1 MASNLF
7 GRYVWLVD
15 MLRKHKSL
23 TYEEINDL
31 WQQSGLCYGDEL
43 PLRTFHNHRKAI
55 EDIFDINIACDTRDG
70 YKYYIDAPEQL
81 GNDGLKC
88 WLIDSY
94 AMLNQIQ
101 ADKSLK
107 GRIILEDIPSGH
119 AWLTTITE
127 AMRGNK
133 VLRITH
139 RGFGKPEANC
149 FEIEPYA
156 LKVVKRRWYVIA
168 RSPYYSERNKTK
180 GYKPE
185 DVFLTYALDRISD
198 VEETNQAFV
207 LKKEFDIDEF
217 FRGCC
222 GVITSE
228 DKIVRVV
235 LKAYEGFSDYLRTL
249 PLHSSQVEL
258 SSDDEATL
266 FEYHIKPTFDFYQLL
281 LEQGD
286 QIEVLEPESVR
297 NEMRNFAINL
307 MAYYGKKKKI
317 CKK

>member
-7 GRYVWLVD
+7 GRYVWLVNI
-15 MLRKHKSL
+15 LRKYKRL

-31 WQQSGLCYGDEL
+31 WQQSSLNYGDEL

-55 EDIFDINIACDTRDG
+55 EDIFDIYIGCDTKNG
-70 YKYYIDAPEQL
+70 YKYYIDDPEEL
-81 GNDGLKC
+81 GNDGLKS

-101 ADKSLK
+101 ADKRLK
-107 GRIILEDIPSGH
+107 GRIIFEDIPSGYT
-119 AWLTTITE
+119 WLTTITD
-127 AMRGNK
+127 AMRKNK
-133 VLRITH
+133 VLYITH
-139 RGFGKPEANC
+139 QGFGKPEASC

-168 RSPYYSERNKTK
+168 RSPYYSERNQTK
-180 GYKPE
+180 GYEPE
-185 DVFLTYALDRISD
+185 DVFLTYALDRILD
-198 VEETNQAFV
+198 IEETDRTFV
-207 LKKEFDIDEF
+207 LKKEFDMDEF

-228 DKIVRVV
+228 DEIVRVV
-235 LKAYEGFSDYLRTL
+235 IKAYENFPDYLRTL

-266 FEYHIKPTFDFYQLL
+266 FEYHVKPTFDFYQLL

-297 NEMRNFAINL
+297 DEMRNFATNL

-317 CKK
+317 CRK